1 MKNKRLQSKGITL
14 IALVITVIVLL
25 ILAGVAIQALSGPN
39 GILNNSV
46 EAKKQ
51 TNMKNILEKANLAK
65 QDVISQNVLAG
76 KETTKD
82 EIVDK
87 IVEELG
93 GNKNG
98 NLITEVD
105 DEYEIMVK
113 DDNQIEVVEKGEGYV
128 DAIYKDPAPESDFR
142 YEVTEDNE
150 IRILEYL
157 GSEESLNIPDTIEG
171 KPVTM
176 LWADEAYY
184 TDIVINSDGT
194 QEPSSSR
201 QGGNIARDKTIKSL
215 KIPNTVKIIEMF
227 AFSDSEIETLYLS
240 SGLESIRNSAFFN
253 NNIKVLEIP
262 EGVEVIGQNA
272 FSASNIEKLVIPD
285 TVIDSGAFSSNNL
298 TEINLP
304 PNLIY
309 LGGGVF
315 TGNKVEKMLYGITDG
330 KEDKTKFNSY
340 CGRHAEGN
348 LDLEGIVT
356 IEFNA
361 LNTSSGVENLIIPE
375 GVETI
380 NTIWLNGVKTLVIPS
395 TVNKMGLFFVL
406 NDMEYLEF
414 KGEGFDFSTTRLG
427 IAGKVQKIKVPYS
440 EDHSILNY
448 YKELLSRANG
458 PVYIMDGYTTITDE
472 YNNVPF
478 RTVASCNILL
488 Q

>member
-1 MKNKRLQSKGITL
+1 MKNKRLESKGITL
-14 IALVITVIVLL
+14 IALIVTIIVLL
-25 ILAGVAIQALSGPN
+25 ILAGVAIQALTGPN
-39 GILNNSV
+39 GILNNSI

-150 IRILEYL
+150 IKILEYL
-157 GSEESLNIPDTIEG
+157 GNEESLNIPDTIEG
-171 KPVTM
+171 KPVTI
-176 LWADEAYY
+176 LWADEYWV
-184 TDIVINSDGT
+184 TTNVVKPDGT
-194 QEPSSSR
+194 FEPTSS
-201 QGGNIARDKTIKSL
+201 QPAGNIARDKIIKSL
-215 KIPNTVKIIEMF
+215 KIPDTVRIIEMF
-227 AFSDSEIETLYLS
+227 AFSDSGIETLYLS
-240 SGLESIRNSAFFN
+240 SGLEEIRDSAFSN

-262 EGVEVIGQNA
+262 EGVKVIGQNT
-272 FSASNIEKLVIPD
+272 FSSSNIEKLVIPD
-285 TVIDSGAFSSNNL
+285 SVTVINARAFANNNL

-304 PNLIY
+304 PNLNY
-309 LGGGVF
+309 LGGGAF
-315 TGNKVEKMLYGITDG
+315 TGNKAEKMLYGITNG
-330 KEDKTKFNSY
+330 KEDRTKFNSY

-356 IEFNA
+356 IEYFA
-361 LNTSSGVENLIIPE
+361 LDSSSGVENLIIPE

-380 NTIWLNGVKTLVIPS
+380 NTFMTGDLKKLVIPS
-395 TVNKMGLFFVL
+395 TLKSIGMCVFGNI
-406 NDMEYLEF
+406 EYFEIKRESFNTNTPVILC
-414 KGEGFDFSTTRLG
+414 
-427 IAGKVQKIKVPYS
+427 QKIGTIKVPYS
-440 EDHSILNY
+440 EDHSILEY
-448 YKELLSRANG
+448 YKELLSRELSSIFITN
-458 PVYIMDGYTTITDE
+458 GYTTITDE
-472 YNNVPF
+472 
-478 RTVASCNILL
+478 
-488 Q
+488 